1 MLQLMKR
8 YAMRWFSIGIL
19 FSFMSVFAPTMLAI
33 AQAATAAPSAAP
45 EYGVWNWTPL
55 SQMSAAQMQA
65 AVNEAAAG
73 GFNVIY
79 TTVDEYLAIDVLPD
93 GVAKNRQVAAYK
105 NSVNEFLTLASAQGI
120 AVDAEAGWRD
130 WAVPGNTW
138 QPYEI
143 MNFVSA
149 YNAAARAAGK
159 PQFRGVQY
167 DIEPY
172 LLPQYGT
179 TAATEKP
186 VLTQYAQLVDG
197 LVRQDKRD
205 GLPLGFDIPSF
216 YTASA
221 GATPQITVD
230 GITNYPY
237 NQILRLLNELPNGR
251 ILLMAYRNF
260 AIGANGTIALSN
272 DEVHLAD
279 GGRTKMIVGQ
289 ETGPVTPS
297 YVTFYGLSKSAL
309 NTQVGYV
316 NQAFAS
322 DGSFKGI
329 AIDYLD
335 YYVQLP

>member
-1 MLQLMKR
+1 
-8 YAMRWFSIGIL
+8 MRWFLVGIL
-19 FSFMSVFAPTMLAI
+19 FSYASMFAPTMLAV
-33 AQAATAAPSAAP
+33 AQATTVARPAAS

-55 SQMSAAQMQA
+55 SQMSVAQMQA
-65 AVNEAAAG
+65 AVNEAATG
-73 GFNVIY
+73 GCDVIY
-79 TTVDEYLAIDVLPD
+79 TTVDEYLAIDALPN
-93 GVAKNRQVAAYK
+93 GAAKNRQLAAYK
-105 NSVNEFLTLASAQGI
+105 NSVNEFLTLAAAQGI

-138 QPYEI
+138 QSYEI

-149 YNAAARAAGK
+149 YNASARTAGK

-179 TAATEKP
+179 TATTDGA
-186 VLTQYAQLVDG
+186 VLTQYAKLVDG
-197 LVRQDKRD
+197 LVQQDKRD

-221 GATPQITVD
+221 GATPKITVD

-237 NQILRLLNELPNGR
+237 NQMLRLLNELPNGR

-279 GGRTKMIVGQ
+279 GGRTKIIVGQ

-309 NTQVGYV
+309 DTQIGYID
-316 NQAFAS
+316 QAFAGDS
-322 DGSFKGI
+322 SFKGI